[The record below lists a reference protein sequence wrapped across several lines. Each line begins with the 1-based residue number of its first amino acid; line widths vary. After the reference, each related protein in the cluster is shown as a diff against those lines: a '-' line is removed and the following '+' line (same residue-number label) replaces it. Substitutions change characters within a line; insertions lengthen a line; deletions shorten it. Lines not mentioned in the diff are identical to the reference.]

1 MPRRILTLAG
11 AAGLAGLMTVP
22 LGASALAATP
32 ATATTWVATAT
43 QGLPLTSGVTN
54 LGPLATTTPVTVV
67 LALALHNTSTLDE
80 DIAAGDVMSERAFK
94 SGFAPTAAQVSSV
107 KSYLKSK
114 GLKHGS
120 VTANDL
126 LVSATGPTSAVEAA
140 FNTSLASV
148 SVDGKAGY
156 ANLGAV
162 DVPAALGSTVVSVL
176 GLNNVFAMSPATLT
190 TPPTNPPSSCTI
202 SDVPYACYYNP
213 QGLQTAYG
221 ATGTATG
228 ADTTEA
234 IFAEGDLTQVVADLR
249 QEETANGLPQVP
261 VTIDQT
267 GGASTDTSG
276 ADEWDL
282 DTQYSTGMAQTVKD
296 LLIYD
301 APTMDDS
308 DLAVSFSDFAAQDQA
323 KAGSASF
330 GECEVD
336 ADLDG
341 SLAADDEAFTEA
353 AAQGQTVFAS
363 AGDTGGFCSVGTPN
377 GVPAGLPDVNYPASS
392 PDVVGVGGTSLLTN
406 ADGSYDNE
414 LAWVAGGGGISL
426 FEPQPSWQAGDG
438 VIGTIAGTTD
448 LRTVPDISMDADP
461 STGANVYVDGTPE
474 TVGGTSLASPLALG
488 VWDRIESDHGEAV
501 PFASPLLYAENG
513 TDTFHDVILGDT
525 GPYPATPGYDLAT
538 GIGTFDVAD
547 AEALI
552 H

>member
-1 MPRRILTLAG
+1 MTRRILTLAA

-43 QGLPLTSGVTN
+43 QGLPLSSGVTD
-54 LGPLATTTPVTVV
+54 LGPLATQTPVTVV
-67 LALALHNTSTLDE
+67 VALALHNTSTLKQ
-80 DIAAGDVMSERAFK
+80 DIAAGDVMSKSAFK

-114 GLKHGS
+114 GLKPGS
-120 VTANDL
+120 VTPNNL
-126 LVSATGPTSAVEAA
+126 LVSARGPVSAVEAA

-156 ANLGAV
+156 ANLGTV

-190 TPPTNPPSSCTI
+190 TAATNPPSSCTI

-234 IFAEGDLTQVVADLR
+234 IFAEGDLTRVVADLR

-267 GGASTDTSG
+267 GAASTDTSG

-282 DTQYSTGMAQTVKD
+282 DTQYSTGMAETVKD
-296 LLIYD
+296 LVIYD

-308 DLAVSFSDFAAQDQA
+308 DLAISFSDFAAQDTA

-330 GECEVD
+330 GECELD
-336 ADLDG
+336 ADMDG
-341 SLAADDEAFTEA
+341 SLTADDEAFTEA

-406 ADGSYDNE
+406 SDGSYDNE

-438 VIGTIAGTTD
+438 VIGTIVGATN
-448 LRTVPDISMDADP
+448 LRTVPDVSMDADP
-461 STGANVYVDGTPE
+461 NTGANVYVDGTPE

-488 VWDRIESDHGEAV
+488 VWDRIESYHGEAV

-513 TDTFHDVILGDT
+513 TAAFHDVILGDT
-525 GPYPATPGYDLAT
+525 GPYPAAPGYDLAT
-538 GIGTFDVAD
+538 GIGTFNVAD